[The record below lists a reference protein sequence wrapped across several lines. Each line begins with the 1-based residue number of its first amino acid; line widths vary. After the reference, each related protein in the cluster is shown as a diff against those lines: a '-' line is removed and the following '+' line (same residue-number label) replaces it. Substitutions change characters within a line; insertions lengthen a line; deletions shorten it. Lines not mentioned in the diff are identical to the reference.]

1 MNPLTFIPCRTQG
14 NSNPSSFIPVLCSIF
29 CFKRVLAHSFADQV
43 SFCQGLSQGNRK
55 NTSLNHSKLIRGPEI
70 RSATVLMLL
79 FADQTIE
86 LSQIERRSRFAWFY
100 IAWVYIS
107 RENERVNR
115 AAVHRLHFIGW
126 NDKMFYDWL
135 SVMKHL
141 TLSWRRCHLD
151 FVIFIREILWALT
164 LGIVKW
170 KILTVIFE
178 KFSIINMRDDFFVS
192 LIAI

>member
-1 MNPLTFIPCRTQG
+1 MVIAGLNRRRGVITGTDAAEGYVTIYAEVTYSMNPLTFIPCRTQG

-29 CFKRVLAHSFADQV
+29 CFKRVLAHCFADQV

-115 AAVHRLHFIGW
+115 AAVHRLHFIG
-126 NDKMFYDWL
+126 
-135 SVMKHL
+135 
-141 TLSWRRCHLD
+141 
-151 FVIFIREILWALT
+151 
-164 LGIVKW
+164 
-170 KILTVIFE
+170 
-178 KFSIINMRDDFFVS
+178 
-192 LIAI
+192 